1 MIVIEDSLCWAVE
14 RHCSRLLLLWTPA
27 SPAGSISLRSRRRKE
42 SGARE
47 RDTRWESPLACL
59 PRHSRAP
66 LCLAPITSKR
76 LPGRLWLNTKECI
89 SSLLDS
95 YVKVYLLVAGKR
107 AKKKKTSVRK
117 GTLNPVFNEAVSFD
131 IAMDALNSVD
141 LLLSV
146 MHENEIIG
154 CVPIGAHST
163 GKELDHWREVRTANK
178 PVAHWHSLQDPKK
191 FY

>member
-1 MIVIEDSLCWAVE
+1 MIPCSTSLRRRE
-14 RHCSRLLLLWTPA
+14 RHAKGDTPRV
-27 SPAGSISLRSRRRKE
+27 SP
-42 SGARE
+42 
-47 RDTRWESPLACL
+47 
-59 PRHSRAP
+59 SRA
-66 LCLAPITSKR
+66 LFFLAPSKR
-76 LPGRLWLNTKECI
+76 LPLRLWLNTKECI

-178 PVAHWHSLQDPKK
+178 PIAHWHSLQDPKK

>member
-1 MIVIEDSLCWAVE
+1 MIP
-14 RHCSRLLLLWTPA
+14 CST
-27 SPAGSISLRSRRRKE
+27 SLRSR
-42 SGARE
+42 E
-47 RDTRWESPLACL
+47 RHAKGDSPRVS
-59 PRHSRAP
+59 PSRAP
-66 LCLAPITSKR
+66 FLLAPITSKR
-76 LPGRLWLNTKECI
+76 LPGRLWLNTKKCI

>member
-1 MIVIEDSLCWAVE
+1 M
-14 RHCSRLLLLWTPA
+14 
-27 SPAGSISLRSRRRKE
+27 SP
-42 SGARE
+42 
-47 RDTRWESPLACL
+47 
-59 PRHSRAP
+59 SRAP
-66 LCLAPITSKR
+66 FFLTPITSKR
-76 LPGRLWLNTKECI
+76 LPGRLRLNTKECI

-154 CVPIGAHST
+154 CVLIGAHST